1 MALNFGLGLGFRR
14 VGNGG
19 GGGGAVA
26 FTDGFSGS
34 ADDPSVD
41 STKWLQLTR
50 TPETTGVDT
59 GKLAIDRVAFNA
71 SGYFTAYAKSIYENG
86 VSDTFKYVCNPTNQS
101 GHLIGLMV
109 RHVSKTST
117 KVDNENT
124 DTPDGYEVVLHDES
138 WGDLSYVKRWNSG
151 VGTLIGAA
159 FTATGLAAGSES
171 AVEIIVAAGAGQV
184 DFTIKV
190 DAATV
195 ATRADN
201 GASRITAAGYS
212 GLAIKSDW
220 ADGMTIDDFQINP

>member
-1 MALNFGLGLGFRR
+1 MALRLRLGLGLNRN
-14 VGNGG
+14 GNGG
-19 GGGGAVA
+19 GGGGAGGFVDL
-26 FTDGFSGS
+26 FTNTGPELD
-34 ADDPSVD
+34 A
-41 STKWLQLTR
+41 TKWTENTR

-71 SGYFTAYAKSIYENG
+71 SGYLTAYVTDIYENG
-86 VSDTFKYVCNPTNQS
+86 VSDTFAYKCNPTNQA

-109 RHVSKTST
+109 RHASKTST
-117 KVDNENT
+117 KVDNEAT

-138 WGDLSYVKRWNSG
+138 WGDVSYVKRWVAG
-151 VGTLIGAA
+151 VGSVIGAA

-171 AVEIIVAAGAGQV
+171 DVEIIVAAGAGQV

-190 DAATV
+190 DGSTV

-201 GASRITAAGYS
+201 GASRITTAGYS

-220 ADGMTIDDFQINP
+220 ADGMTIDNFRINP